1 MEAGEERESRQALV
15 GGQGE
20 VAGRRALALMPVALE
35 GLAVEGVTATLSAGA
50 AALVEVAVVAAMRG
64 ALAALVVAVVVV
76 VVVALRGEP
85 AERDTVYCFGRRGID
100 EGLGKKRNN

>member
-20 VAGRRALALMPVALE
+20 VAGRRALVPVALE

-50 AALVEVAVVAAMRG
+50 AALVEVAVVAALRG

>member
-1 MEAGEERESRQALV
+1 MEAGEERESRQPALV

-20 VAGRRALALMPVALE
+20 VAGRRTLMPVALE

-50 AALVEVAVVAAMRG
+50 AALVEVAVVALRG